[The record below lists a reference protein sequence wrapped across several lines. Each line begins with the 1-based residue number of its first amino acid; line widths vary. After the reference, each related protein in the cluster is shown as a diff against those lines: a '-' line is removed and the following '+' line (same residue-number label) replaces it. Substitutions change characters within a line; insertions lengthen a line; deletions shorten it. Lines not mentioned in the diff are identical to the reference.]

1 MFVKVDAYLEM
12 FVQEEEQQAGEVPWR
27 SCAHSCCCDRC
38 SELLGR
44 ARGYLGDLLRLCSGR
59 RISGGKGAIA
69 LTIRAIRAIEIKIRA
84 VNPSPQEIRKL
95 SYLSDS
101 EGYERFP

>member
-1 MFVKVDAYLEM
+1 MFVQVDEYLEM
-12 FVQEEEQQAGEVPWR
+12 FVREEESQGEG
-27 SCAHSCCCDRC
+27 S
-38 SELLGR
+38 
-44 ARGYLGDLLRLCSGR
+44 
-59 RISGGKGAIA
+59 IA
-69 LTIRAIRAIEIKIRA
+69 LAIRAIRAIEIKIRA